1 MESVLYPCTPH
12 SSSLDC
18 STFQLLIW
26 PLFSWRRDASQV
38 FWFRF
43 LMSCIPQVSSIV
55 HNRLYNFSFEGTEGP
70 IKTSNN
76 IADDQKHGRRHWRY
90 LATQELASLYYPLLG
105 LSYALL
111 GSPVLLI
118 SDRKMSQLLINSP
131 LLRSSKECLIAVIG
145 SFMFDTFC
153 SSMWLV
159 NYFFL
164 LTIHSLVCNKLNK
177 EVQVMSETLRYVS
190 FNCVKLQDFDGNEL
204 TLQIT
209 EQCFSY
215 STDTCPKHQPKV
227 PPVAVVHGTF

>member
-1 MESVLYPCTPH
+1 
-12 SSSLDC
+12 
-18 STFQLLIW
+18 
-26 PLFSWRRDASQV
+26 
-38 FWFRF
+38 
-43 LMSCIPQVSSIV
+43 MSCIPQVSSIV
-55 HNRLYNFSFEGTEGP
+55 HNRLYNFCFEGTEGP

-209 EQCFSY
+209 EQCSVSHIPPTHVQSISRKCRQLQLFMVLFNKLNSG
-215 STDTCPKHQPKV
+215 TLWGTKV
-227 PPVAVVHGTF
+227 VYMAFAI